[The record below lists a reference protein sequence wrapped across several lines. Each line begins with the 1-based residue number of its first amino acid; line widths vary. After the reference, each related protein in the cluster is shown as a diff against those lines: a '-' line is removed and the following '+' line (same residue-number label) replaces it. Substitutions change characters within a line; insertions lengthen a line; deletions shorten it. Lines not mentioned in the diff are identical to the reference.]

1 MFSVFLIFVYILYVF
16 TILKLSWKQ
25 KHPQSTYYRQTS
37 NMYMSSTRNFLQS
50 QTLPTL
56 SQIKLYR
63 NVSNPQR
70 KLSTL
75 QINICT
81 IKSRINQRFLQALPL
96 SLLLYIPKFPTT
108 VFYDLRLWLRPTL
121 SKSSKRARYEA
132 RRKRISKS

>member
-16 TILKLSWKQ
+16 AIVKFPWKQ

-37 NMYMSSTRNFLQS
+37 NMSSTQNFLQS

-63 NVSNPQR
+63 NASNPQR

-75 QINICT
+75 QVNICT
-81 IKSRINQRFLQALPL
+81 IKSPINQRFRRSSLQDISLSFYTFLNFQQRYSTISVCDYAL
-96 SLLLYIPKFPTT
+96 
-108 VFYDLRLWLRPTL
+108 R
-121 SKSSKRARYEA
+121 
-132 RRKRISKS
+132 